1 MQNGTVGAS
10 NIPRSSQPIGF
21 PWRILVISIVV
32 FGLTILIWAGM
43 SFGYVPYLNAQI
55 KKVDGQFEQLS
66 GSLDETKQEE
76 LVQFYSQLYNIKT
89 LGQSHVYP
97 SRFFDL
103 LERDTYPTVRIVNV
117 QLDTAE
123 KQATIEGIAL
133 DYNMLTNQV
142 AALQADPSVETVT
155 LDSSRQ
161 RTASDGGG
169 VQFSLKVLLVNTFF
183 ITQ

>member
-1 MQNGTVGAS
+1 MTHKSRIPLIHLIAIVGL
-10 NIPRSSQPIGF
+10 
-21 PWRILVISIVV
+21 LVII
-32 FGLTILIWAGM
+32 FGLSQSVVRLM
-43 SFGYVPYLNAQI
+43 SRKSML
-55 KKVDGQFEQLS
+55 K
-66 GSLDETKQEE
+66 TKQEE

-103 LERDTYPTVRIVNV
+103 LERDTYPTIRIVNV